1 MSKFGRLLGEREMV
15 QHKTHKAWLWIITN
29 SQGMEVIFQET
40 VTTANVLSVSY
51 SVLKKKNWAKY
62 DLFSDSAAC
71 TIYNTVQAGIQ

>member
-1 MSKFGRLLGEREMV
+1 
-15 QHKTHKAWLWIITN
+15 
-29 SQGMEVIFQET
+29 MEVIFQET

>member
-1 MSKFGRLLGEREMV
+1 MV

-51 SVLKKKNWAKY
+51 SVLKKKQNWAKY
-62 DLFSDSAAC
+62 YLFSDCAAC
-71 TIYNTVQAGIQ
+71 TIDNTVQAGNQ